1 VNFLYFN
8 VLILGQNRRFFS
20 RVVQPHPN
28 LWRFIQCLKQEES
41 VICHRMVQ
49 TDLGFSSTKSTQTT
63 QAAERKSKQIKK
75 LLSLLC
81 SKQKSLEAT
90 LTSFAY
96 LVGDPVCR
104 GNKGK
109 KKKSVISAS
118 NSSDSASNA
127 SPTDE

>member
-41 VICHRMVQ
+41 VISHRMVQ
-49 TDLGFSSTKSTQTT
+49 TDLGFSSTKST
-63 QAAERKSKQIKK
+63 KSKQIKK

>member
-1 VNFLYFN
+1 MWSVSDSNWRTNNFAEA
-8 VLILGQNRRFFS
+8 QNRRFFS

-28 LWRFIQCLKQEES
+28 LWRFIQCLKQEET
-41 VICHRMVQ
+41 VISHRMVQ
-49 TDLGFSSTKSTQTT
+49 TDLGFSSTKSTKTT

-96 LVGDPVCR
+96 LVGDPVFR
-104 GNKGK
+104 
-109 KKKSVISAS
+109 
-118 NSSDSASNA
+118 
-127 SPTDE
+127 